1 MEACHRSVF
10 TPAIAGLLAI
20 LFSGSAAAIDL
31 RSWDLNIRNGV
42 FRFVVQRDFGDL
54 AVLDIETQLVWTRDA
69 GFIGQR
75 EWSTNAA
82 GQTGAREVCANLL
95 VANKA
100 GWRLPSL
107 HELSSLADVTHE
119 DPTLPLGHPFQ
130 NVFGS
135 YWTATT
141 SAKDETK
148 AWAVA
153 FRAFYGANEISKDIP
168 VSVWCVR
175 GGVPGPDKY

>member
-1 MEACHRSVF
+1 MEARRRSVVA
-10 TPAIAGLLAI
+10 PAIAGLLAT

-31 RSWDLNIRNGV
+31 RSWDLNIHSGV

-75 EWSTNAA
+75 EWSNNAA

-95 VANKA
+95 VANRA

-107 HELSSLADVTHE
+107 HELSSLADTAHE
-119 DPTLPLGHPFQ
+119 DPTLPL
-130 NVFGS
+130 
-135 YWTATT
+135 
-141 SAKDETK
+141 
-148 AWAVA
+148 
-153 FRAFYGANEISKDIP
+153 
-168 VSVWCVR
+168 
-175 GGVPGPDKY
+175 